1 MLALNAKNEY
11 RSSMCLHVCKRN
23 GPQDID
29 VHIVN
34 CHFQPADLDVA
45 ASSLVCQAVAYVDTL
60 ELVLLI
66 DCEVRC
72 KLFLVTSQRIQKNPI
87 HPVATM
93 TAMIAEIVVMEI
105 MKAPMDNAPM

>member
-1 MLALNAKNEY
+1 MLALNAKNQY
-11 RSSMCLHVCKRN
+11 RSMCLHVCKRN
-23 GPQDID
+23 GPQDIN

-87 HPVATM
+87 HPAT
-93 TAMIAEIVVMEI
+93 TFKCYRNLWYVEISYNYSYQL
-105 MKAPMDNAPM
+105 AQR